1 MTKTALSL
9 IASLFLAAPASSSAG
24 EWIELFDGRTFQGW
38 TGPDGAAPGAGWS
51 IADGEL
57 RLDGKGGNLFSEREF
72 SDFEL
77 EWEWKL
83 EEGGNNGVKYWVTK
97 VGGKE
102 WLGVEYQMLDD
113 EKHPDG
119 KNGAKRRTASFYD
132 IQPPSAETKVADSGE
147 WNRSRVVAKD
157 GKLQHWL
164 NGELVGEADTRS
176 EAWRVNIAQSKFK
189 TKEGFAP
196 GRGRIMLTDHSD
208 RTWFRNI
215 RVREL

>member
-1 MTKTALSL
+1 MTKPALSL

-132 IQPPSAETKVADSGE
+132 IQPPSAETKVKPSGE